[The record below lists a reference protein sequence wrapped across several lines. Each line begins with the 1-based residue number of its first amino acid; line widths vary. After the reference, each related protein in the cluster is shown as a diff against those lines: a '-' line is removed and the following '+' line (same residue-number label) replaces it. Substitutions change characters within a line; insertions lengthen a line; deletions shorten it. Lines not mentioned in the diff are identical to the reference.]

1 MSKGKRANR
10 VYIGDS
16 ENQHLISHSV
26 VFNRE

>member
-1 MSKGKRANR
+1 MSKWKRTNR

-16 ENQHLISHSV
+16 ENQHLFSLIV